1 MVIALTCAQNL
12 FSHIQHALTTKIKTR
27 VALHKG
33 IHQALDDFRWLL
45 QDIQSCPTRIA
56 ELVPLL
62 SSAEGHH
69 DTSRKCDG
77 GIWFPSAYIALCEG
91 FSIQPLVWRPQWPK
105 HIINRMVTDTNPG
118 GTISYS
124 VFDLLESWE
133 TPIYDKSHYRVFLK
147 NGNRTITSDS
157 RLLCS

>member
-1 MVIALTCAQNL
+1 MAIALTCARNL
-12 FSHIQHALTTKIKTR
+12 FSHMQHALTTKIKTR

-77 GIWFPSAYIALCEG
+77 GIWLPSAYIALCEG

-105 HIINRMVTDTNPG
+105 HIINQMITDTNPG

-124 VFDLLESWE
+124 VFDLASGTLHLEAMAQSFDIQE
-133 TPIYDKSHYRVFLK
+133 CTALSKTD
-147 NGNRTITSDS
+147 NRNT
-157 RLLCS
+157 LFW